1 MTIDAAHSN
10 DRMPLLD
17 EPMSADWRL
26 FLGVTLPLATLGLI
40 NQAARTVMAII
51 GPVLAVE
58 FSLSGR
64 ELGLLAACM
73 LAAYAL
79 AQLPDGVALDRL
91 GPRRVQGT
99 LSLLTAAGFAL
110 FALSDS
116 LGGFILARVIIGVGI
131 SAGLMAVIKANTQWF
146 APAKVAKV
154 TGIAVAIGGLGSVLT
169 TAPVQAALPGLGWR
183 GVLWLLSAIA
193 AAVGAWIFLSVPE
206 KPAATAKRGGL
217 GAELSVTAS
226 IYRSPLFWR
235 FGPVVAILSVLNFA
249 YLGLWAGPWLRD
261 VAGYDG
267 QARANT
273 LLLYTLSMMAGAV
286 VIGAATGRA
295 RARGY
300 SAMLVPVVCIAGQIA
315 AQIGL
320 ALQPAGPAAAVT
332 VLWVLFAF
340 CAAGAAPGYVAVG
353 QMFPAEQT
361 ARVATAINTLTLGG
375 AFLLQAAIG
384 WILDLWPRTAS
395 GGWDPA
401 GYSTALALSVAAQA
415 VLAARLLRTRR

>member
-1 MTIDAAHSN
+1 
-10 DRMPLLD
+10 
-17 EPMSADWRL
+17 MSAGPRL

-58 FSLSGR
+58 FSLTGS

-79 AQLPDGVALDRL
+79 MQLPDGVALDRL
-91 GPRRVQGT
+91 GPRRVQAT
-99 LSLLTAAGFAL
+99 LGLLTAAGFAA
-110 FALSDS
+110 FALSDG
-116 LGGFILARVIIGVGI
+116 LAGFILARVIIGVGI
-131 SAGLMAVIKANTQWF
+131 SAGLMAVIKANTEWF
-146 APAKVAKV
+146 TPAKVAKM

-169 TAPVQAALPGLGWR
+169 TAPVEAALPALGWR
-183 GVLWLLSAIA
+183 GVLWLLCAIS
-193 AAVGAWIFLSVPE
+193 AAVALWIYFSVPE
-206 KPAATAKRGGL
+206 KRAAADRAGL
-217 GAELSVTAS
+217 GAELLVTAS
-226 IYRSPLFWR
+226 VFRSPVFWR
-235 FGPVVAILSVLNFA
+235 FGPLVAALSVLNFT

-267 QARANT
+267 QARAST
-273 LLLYTLSMMAGAV
+273 LLLYTLSLMAGSI
-286 VIGAATGRA
+286 VIGGASSRA
-295 RARGY
+295 RASGR
-300 SAMLVPVVCIAGQIA
+300 SAMLVPLACIAGQIA

-320 ALQPAGPAAAVT
+320 ALQPAGPAAVT
-332 VLWVLFAF
+332 VLWILFAF

-361 ARVATAINTLTLGG
+361 GRVATAVNTLTLGG

-384 WILDLWPRTAS
+384 GILDLWPRTAA

-401 GYSTALALSVAAQA
+401 GYSAALALSVAAQA
-415 VLAARLLRTRR
+415 ALAARLLRTRR